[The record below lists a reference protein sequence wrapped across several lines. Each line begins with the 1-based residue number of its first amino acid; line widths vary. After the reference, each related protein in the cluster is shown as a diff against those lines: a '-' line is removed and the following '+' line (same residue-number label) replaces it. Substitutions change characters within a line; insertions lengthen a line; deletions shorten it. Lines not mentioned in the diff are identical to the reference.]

1 MSTAGRP
8 TPESRVRTV
17 AGENFWN
24 TMPLGPDGVR
34 VVMTD
39 GPHGVRRQVGGGDA
53 LDLDDAYPATC
64 FPTASALASSWDRDL
79 LGRVGAAL
87 GAEAAALGVH
97 VLLGP
102 GMNIKRHPL
111 CGRNFEYLSEDPLVS
126 GTLATSLV
134 RGIQSTGIGAT
145 LKHFAVNNQE
155 SFRYSVDAVLDERT
169 LRELYLR
176 GFEIAVR
183 ESEPWMVMCSY
194 NSINGTTASCN
205 RTLLTTILR
214 EEWGFDG
221 VVVSDWAATGPR
233 AEALKAGLDL
243 EMPGSELNT
252 GELLRDSE
260 RDAATAFALDRSL
273 ARLESLAAK
282 VSTYVE
288 HTGIDA
294 EIIAEHDAL
303 AAEAAAGG
311 AVLLANDGILPIDDY
326 GSLGV
331 IGEFAESPRYQGA
344 GSSRINSARLNSL
357 RDALGERDIAHLF
370 APGYDAARP
379 GSRDERKLA
388 EAVAVARGCET
399 VVLVAGLPAAAESE
413 GVDRTSFA
421 LPQQQL
427 DLIEAVTS
435 VNSRTIVFLCNG
447 SPVDLEWI
455 SKTPPAAV
463 VEAYLGGQA
472 SGRAIVNILFGD
484 AEPSG
489 RLAESVPER
498 LSDLRADPWFPGSI
512 RQVQHRE
519 GLSVGY
525 RHHATSGKAARFP
538 FGFGLGYGAAEWSDF
553 SLSTTSVTPAD
564 ERWDTATPSV
574 NVKIRNTG
582 SRPRRECVQV
592 YLADARDIAAPAR
605 ALAGFASVDTAPGEE
620 VTAEVAIIAD
630 AFHVYSP
637 RQERWVCPP
646 GEVTVQVG
654 RDSADIVWEAR
665 VDVAGSD
672 SPEGVTDERILGVDD
687 DADFSAL
694 LGRPIPTPRPAR
706 PFTRDST
713 IAELQRSKL
722 AGLVLPRLLKLV
734 ASRAG
739 SKGESNQ
746 LLESAMRE
754 FPLRSLAAVS
764 GGKVGWRV
772 VDAALVVLNRLP

>member
-1 MSTAGRP
+1 MSTEGQRSL
-8 TPESRVRTV
+8 ESRVRAV
-17 AGENFWN
+17 SGENFWN

-53 LDLDDAYPATC
+53 LDLEDAYPATC
-64 FPTASALASSWDRDL
+64 FPTASALSSTWDRDL
-79 LGRVGAAL
+79 LGRVGEAL
-87 GAEAAALGVH
+87 GVEAAALGVH

-111 CGRNFEYLSEDPLVS
+111 CGRNFEYFSEDPLLS
-126 GTLATSLV
+126 GTLAASLV
-134 RGIQSTGIGAT
+134 RGIQSTGTGAT

-194 NSINGTTASCN
+194 NSVNGTSASCN
-205 RTLLTTILR
+205 RTLLTSILR

-252 GELLRDSE
+252 GELLRNTE
-260 RDAATAFALDRSL
+260 RDAVTAFALDRAVTRLDNL
-273 ARLESLAAK
+273 AEKA
-282 VSTYVE
+282 STHVE
-288 HTGIDA
+288 NTGIDA
-294 EIIAEHDAL
+294 NAIDEHDAL
-303 AAEAAAGG
+303 AAEAAAAS
-311 AVLLANDGILPIDDY
+311 AVLLTNDGTLPIDTS

-344 GSSRINSARLNSL
+344 GSSRINSARLTSL

-379 GSRDERKLA
+379 DARDERKLA

-435 VNSRTIVFLCNG
+435 VNPRTIVFLCNG
-447 SPVDLEWI
+447 SPVDMGWA
-455 SKTPPAAV
+455 STTPPAAI

-472 SGRAIVNILFGD
+472 GGYAIANILFGD

-498 LSDLRADPWFPGSI
+498 LSDLLADPWFPGSI

-519 GLSVGY
+519 GVSVGY
-525 RHHATSGKAARFP
+525 RHHATAGPAARFP
-538 FGFGLGYGAAEWSDF
+538 FGYGLGYGSTKWSDF
-553 SLSTTSVTPAD
+553 SLSATTVTPAD
-564 ERWDTATPSV
+564 VRWGTTTPTV
-574 NVKIRNTG
+574 YAKVRNTG
-582 SRPRRECVQV
+582 GRPRRECIQV
-592 YLADARDIAAPAR
+592 YLADAREVASPAR
-605 ALAGFASVDTAPGEE
+605 VLAGFTSVDTAPGEE
-620 VTAEVAIIAD
+620 VSVEVEVSAD

-646 GEVTVQVG
+646 GEVIVQVG
-654 RDSADIVWEAR
+654 RNSADIVWESR

-672 SPEGVTDERILGVDD
+672 SPEGVTDERVLGAAD
-687 DADFSAL
+687 DAGFAAL
-694 LGRPIPTPRPAR
+694 LGRSIPSPRPAR

-713 IAELQRSKL
+713 IAEIQMSKL
-722 AGLVLPRLLKLV
+722 AGLVLPRLLRAV

-739 SKGESNQ
+739 EKGESNQ

-754 FPLRSLAAVS
+754 FPLRSLASAS
-764 GGKVGWRV
+764 GGKVSWKI

>member
-8 TPESRVRTV
+8 TPESRVRSV

-24 TMPLGPDGVR
+24 TMPLGPDNVR

-39 GPHGVRRQVGGGDA
+39 GPHGVRRQLGGGDA

-79 LGRVGAAL
+79 LARVGAAL
-87 GAEAAALGVH
+87 GSEAAALGVH
-97 VLLGP
+97 VILGP

-126 GTLATSLV
+126 GLLAASLV

-155 SFRYSVDAVLDERT
+155 SFRYSVDAVLDRRT

-183 ESEPWMVMCSY
+183 ESKPWLVMCSY
-194 NSINGTTASCN
+194 NSVNGTTASCN
-205 RTLLTTILR
+205 RELLTSILR

-233 AEALKAGLDL
+233 AEALQAGLDL

-252 GELLRDSE
+252 AELQRDVE
-260 RDAATAFALDRSL
+260 RDAATAFALDRTL
-273 ARLESLAAK
+273 TRLDSLAAK
-282 VSTYVE
+282 ASTHVE
-288 HTGIDA
+288 NVGIGMDT
-294 EIIAEHDAL
+294 IDEHDAL
-303 AAEAAAGG
+303 AAEVAAAG
-311 AVLLANDGILPIDDY
+311 AVLLVNDGTLPIDDS

-331 IGEFAESPRYQGA
+331 IGEFARSPRFQGA
-344 GSSRINSARLNSL
+344 GSSRINSARVTSL
-357 RDALGERDIAHLF
+357 RDALAERDIAHLF
-370 APGYDAARP
+370 APGYDAAHP
-379 GSRDERKLA
+379 DSRDERKLA

-399 VVLVAGLPAAAESE
+399 VVIVAGLPAAAESE

-435 VNSRTIVFLCNG
+435 VNSRTVVFLCNG
-447 SPVDLEWI
+447 SPIDMEWT
-455 SKTPPAAV
+455 STTPPAAV

-472 SGRAIVNILFGD
+472 GGRAVANILFGD

-489 RLAESVPER
+489 RLAESVPKS
-498 LSDLRADPWFPGSI
+498 LTDLRADRWFPGSI

-525 RHHATSGKAARFP
+525 RHHTTADQPALFP
-538 FGFGLGYGAAEWSDF
+538 FGFGLGYGAAEWADF
-553 SLSTTSVTPAD
+553 ALSRTSVSPAA
-564 ERWDTATPSV
+564 ERWDTETPMV
-574 NVKIRNTG
+574 HVKVRNTSG
-582 SRPRRECVQV
+582 HPRRECVQV
-592 YLADARDIAAPAR
+592 YLADRRGLATPAR
-605 ALAGFASVDTAPGEE
+605 VLAGFVSVDTDAGEE
-620 VTAEVAIIAD
+620 ATAEVAISAD

-654 RDSADIVWEAR
+654 RNSADILWEAR

-672 SPEGVTDERILGVDD
+672 SPEGAGDARVLGAEDD
-687 DADFSAL
+687 GDFSAL
-694 LGRPIPTPRPAR
+694 LGRPIPIPRPAR

-713 IAELQRSKL
+713 IAEIQTSKV
-722 AGLVLPRLLKLV
+722 AGLVLPRLLRMV
-734 ASRAG
+734 AARAG
-739 SKGESNQ
+739 SAGESNQ
-746 LLESAMRE
+746 LMESAMRE

-764 GGKVGWRV
+764 GGKVGWKV
-772 VDAALVVLNRLP
+772 IDGALAVLNRLP